1 MPVHP
6 ANKSFRDPAAG
17 ASTLFL
23 NRNFMLLLAAYG
35 VSALG
40 DHLSEMGLLK
50 LQHALDESVTD
61 VTRRQAVMLFVF
73 MLPFFVLGPFCG
85 WLADRL
91 PRKWIMI
98 VADLI
103 RAILIIEILPVLLLL
118 HRWSDAAATE
128 DTPLPLYIAVAP
140 LFVIGIFAATFSP
153 ARLALLPTL
162 IRPDQI
168 IRANATTAGLG
179 MLATIA
185 AAVLGGYLVE
195 TVGVRWNFRVNSV
208 TFLLSAAFLFL
219 IRPPKT
225 HGLESV
231 GFSALLDG
239 FRYVA
244 RHRRVIELIVV
255 AGILWTGAAVVRSII
270 PAVVKDVFHGGYGE
284 IGLYQ
289 GLLGVGLLSG
299 SITLTLIGPALRSEL
314 AISWSLKFAGLSGL
328 LMTVAVGL
336 GWRASIC
343 AAAIVT
349 IGFFGAGILVS
360 VNALLQRIVPN
371 YIRGRVFG
379 VKDLATMGGLLLATG
394 LLGIPQWPHIDRHIV
409 WIMALTSTLLFSAG
423 LWTTYVRLGRSRF
436 GRAIMFWRNVN
447 EFYCRIWPRVRR
459 EGICTV
465 PLEGPVIVAANHHS
479 TLDPFLL
486 TATSPNRYVS
496 FMIAREFAEI
506 PGFSRL
512 VQMIECVPVSRSRI
526 DTASVR
532 AALRHLASGRAVG
545 IFPQGR
551 VQHPD
556 EPPELR
562 EGVGLLAL
570 RSGATVIPAYI
581 SNTRYSPS
589 VIVPFLRRHRAVVRY
604 GKPVDLSRWQ
614 GREKDR
620 EAYREAS
627 EEILRAIFALR
638 PPSEPEQVRA

>member
-1 MPVHP
+1 
-6 ANKSFRDPAAG
+6 
-17 ASTLFL
+17 
-23 NRNFMLLLAAYG
+23 
-35 VSALG
+35 
-40 DHLSEMGLLK
+40 
-50 LQHALDESVTD
+50 
-61 VTRRQAVMLFVF
+61 
-73 MLPFFVLGPFCG
+73 
-85 WLADRL
+85 
-91 PRKWIMI
+91 
-98 VADLI
+98 
-103 RAILIIEILPVLLLL
+103 
-118 HRWSDAAATE
+118 
-128 DTPLPLYIAVAP
+128 
-140 LFVIGIFAATFSP
+140 
-153 ARLALLPTL
+153 
-162 IRPDQI
+162 
-168 IRANATTAGLG
+168 
-179 MLATIA
+179 
-185 AAVLGGYLVE
+185 
-195 TVGVRWNFRVNSV
+195 
-208 TFLLSAAFLFL
+208 
-219 IRPPKT
+219 
-225 HGLESV
+225 
-231 GFSALLDG
+231 
-239 FRYVA
+239 
-244 RHRRVIELIVV
+244 
-255 AGILWTGAAVVRSII
+255 
-270 PAVVKDVFHGGYGE
+270 
-284 IGLYQ
+284 
-289 GLLGVGLLSG
+289 
-299 SITLTLIGPALRSEL
+299 
-314 AISWSLKFAGLSGL
+314 
-328 LMTVAVGL
+328 
-336 GWRASIC
+336 
-343 AAAIVT
+343 
-349 IGFFGAGILVS
+349 
-360 VNALLQRIVPN
+360 
-371 YIRGRVFG
+371 
-379 VKDLATMGGLLLATG
+379 
-394 LLGIPQWPHIDRHIV
+394 
-409 WIMALTSTLLFSAG
+409 
-423 LWTTYVRLGRSRF
+423 
-436 GRAIMFWRNVN
+436 MFWRNVN